1 MGAPQGASQ
10 ECPRRER
17 QSGGNLGASGLS
29 GARWGQEEAGAMDGE
44 VWGRGREARGTS
56 WVGTPRLD
64 GPRGPEGLK
73 GMPQKG
79 RWPWATSH

>member
-17 QSGGNLGASGLS
+17 QPGGNLGASGLS

-44 VWGRGREARGTS
+44 VWGRGRGGKGHFLGGDTEIR
-56 WVGTPRLD
+56 WVQ
-64 GPRGPEGLK
+64 GP
-73 GMPQKG
+73 
-79 RWPWATSH
+79 